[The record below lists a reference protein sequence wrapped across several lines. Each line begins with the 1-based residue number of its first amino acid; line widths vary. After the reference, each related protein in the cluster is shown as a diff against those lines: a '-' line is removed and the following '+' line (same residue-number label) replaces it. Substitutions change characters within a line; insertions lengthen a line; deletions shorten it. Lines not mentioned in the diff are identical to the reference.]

1 MFQSKFIDILFLVP
15 NSKKSCEWD
24 FEETAAE
31 KILTKSLSLTD
42 RLKFEFGLDAQEG
55 EGIQI
60 FPVYIKFK
68 KYF

>member
-1 MFQSKFIDILFLVP
+1 MEILFVVP

-55 EGIQI
+55 E
-60 FPVYIKFK
+60 
-68 KYF
+68 